1 MTINIYRTGY
11 SRYMGRGVWEEFYT
25 DWTASKY
32 QADVQFEELSELFGT
47 FSEYVVKKVEK
58 SSLEINMELIPHL
71 RLLCEI
77 EQKGIEDRMIAM
89 RNFFN
94 ELAKLE
100 EGEG

>member
-1 MTINIYRTGY
+1 MTIDIYRTGY

-32 QADVQFEELSELFGT
+32 QADAQFGELSELYGS

-71 RLLCEI
+71 RQLCEI
-77 EQKGIEDRMIAM
+77 EEKGLQDRIFAL
-89 RNFFN
+89 RNFIN
-94 ELAKLE
+94 GLE
-100 EGEG
+100 DSNGNK